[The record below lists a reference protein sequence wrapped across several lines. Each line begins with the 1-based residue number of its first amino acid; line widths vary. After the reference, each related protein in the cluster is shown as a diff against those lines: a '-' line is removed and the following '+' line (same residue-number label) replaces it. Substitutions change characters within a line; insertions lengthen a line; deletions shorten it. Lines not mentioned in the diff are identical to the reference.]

1 VAPATNSTRGDPRT
15 APAGRLRLRR
25 RLTIAFVLVAGLSA
39 AAVAVSS
46 YLLVQQAWLDDSLR
60 RADRDVR
67 YQLVLAEQFL
77 PLDEQRQ
84 ASLLDSFARSDRDV
98 VLVSDGGAAA
108 SNPAVDPPIPDRL
121 RDGVAAGQLAYQR
134 VVALPAGDLLLVG
147 GRIGGSPAQLY
158 VVYSEDRI
166 HDDLAELRTV
176 LLTGALAV
184 TLVAALVGYAL
195 ARRTLEP
202 VGRAAAAAQAV
213 AAGLLD
219 TRLPVAGTDEFGAW
233 AVSFNRMAEALETKI
248 EALSQAQ
255 ERERRFT
262 ADVAH
267 ELRTP
272 VTALVAEASLLREHL
287 PELPADARRPAELLV
302 ADVVR
307 LRQLVDALMEI
318 SRLDG
323 GQEVVRDQQVDLAAV
338 VRAVIA
344 ARGWG
349 EQVRFDAAPVMVHT
363 DPRRLERV
371 LANLITNAVEH
382 GGSGVEVRLG
392 PAGPAAVRVDVVDR
406 GPGIAP
412 EHLPYLFD
420 RFYKADPARA
430 SAGSGLGLAIAREN
444 ARLLGAGI
452 EVRSEPGAG
461 TEFRVTLPVTGL
473 LPGGE
478 AAVGQETD
486 PREGGIP

>member
-1 VAPATNSTRGDPRT
+1 M
-15 APAGRLRLRR
+15 
-25 RLTIAFVLVAGLSA
+25 LVAGLSA
-39 AAVAVSS
+39 VAVAVSS
-46 YLLVQQAWLDDSLR
+46 YLLVRQAWLEDSLR
-60 RADRDVR
+60 RADADVR

-77 PLDEQRQ
+77 PLGDARQ

-98 VLVSDGGAAA
+98 VLVSGGVAAP
-108 SNPAVDPPIPDRL
+108 SNPAVDPPIPAGLQDS
-121 RDGVAAGQLAYQR
+121 VAEGQLAYQR
-134 VVALPAGDLLLVG
+134 VAAGGRELLLVG
-147 GRIGGSPAQLY
+147 GRIGGSAAQLY

-166 HDDLAELRTV
+166 HDDLAQLRTV

-202 VGRAAAAAQAV
+202 VGRAAAAARAV
-213 AAGLLD
+213 AGGLLT
-219 TRLPVAGTDEFGAW
+219 TRLPVSANDEFGAW
-233 AVSFNRMAEALETKI
+233 AASFNRMAEALEAKI

-272 VTALVAEASLLREHL
+272 VTALVAEASLLREHVA
-287 PELPADARRPAELLV
+287 ELPAQARRPAELLV
-302 ADVVR
+302 GDVVR

-323 GQEVVRDQQVDLAAV
+323 GREVVRDQPVDLVEV
-338 VRAVIA
+338 VRAIIA

-349 EQVRFDAAPVMVHT
+349 EQVRFDAPPVMVHT

-371 LANLITNAVEH
+371 LANLIANAVEH
-382 GGSGVEVRLG
+382 GGAGVEVRLG
-392 PAGPAAVRVDVVDR
+392 PAGPAVVRVDVADR

-412 EHLPYLFD
+412 EHLPHLFD

-444 ARLLGAGI
+444 ARLIGAGI
-452 EVRSEPGAG
+452 EVRSEQGVG
-461 TEFRVTLPVTGL
+461 TEFRVTLPVTRL
-473 LPGGE
+473 LPGSE
-478 AAVGQETD
+478 AAVGNEAD
-486 PREGGIP
+486 GREPGGGGTP